1 MHKSTKI
8 IGFPKNNIVKFN
20 FAVRSFSS
28 HRQEIL
34 DHMYKLNQKIKPDL
48 VLCHSRH
55 DTHQDHQALSK
66 IVYSALRKNNLN
78 VSRATVYRTIDVL
91 YKNNLIRK
99 IELGDSPSKYE
110 NKVNSDHHDHIICVQ
125 CGRIDEFVDDK
136 IESQQ
141 DKIIDKLGFK
151 MIRHIHQLFV
161 LCKDC
166 Q

>member
-1 MHKSTKI
+1 MATKNLLSNALKKEGLRHTIQCQAVWDEIKS
-8 IGFPKNNIVKFN
+8 NDD
-20 FAVRSFSS
+20 
-28 HRQEIL
+28 HRDAEQI
-34 DHMYKLNQKIKPDL
+34 
-48 VLCHSRH
+48 
-55 DTHQDHQALSK
+55 
-66 IVYSALRKNNLN
+66 YSALRKNNLN

>member
-1 MHKSTKI
+1 MATKNLLSNALKKEGLRHTIQRQAVWDEIKS
-8 IGFPKNNIVKFN
+8 NND
-20 FAVRSFSS
+20 
-28 HRQEIL
+28 HRDAEQI
-34 DHMYKLNQKIKPDL
+34 
-48 VLCHSRH
+48 
-55 DTHQDHQALSK
+55 
-66 IVYSALRKNNLN
+66 YSALRKNNLN

>member
-1 MHKSTKI
+1 MATKNLLINALKKEGLRHTIQRQAVWDEIKS
-8 IGFPKNNIVKFN
+8 NDD
-20 FAVRSFSS
+20 
-28 HRQEIL
+28 HRDAEQI
-34 DHMYKLNQKIKPDL
+34 
-48 VLCHSRH
+48 
-55 DTHQDHQALSK
+55 
-66 IVYSALRKNNLN
+66 YSALRKNNLN

>member
-1 MHKSTKI
+1 MATKNLLSNALKKEGLRHTIQRQAVWDEIKS
-8 IGFPKNNIVKFN
+8 NDD
-20 FAVRSFSS
+20 
-28 HRQEIL
+28 HRDAEQI
-34 DHMYKLNQKIKPDL
+34 
-48 VLCHSRH
+48 
-55 DTHQDHQALSK
+55 
-66 IVYSALRKNNLN
+66 YSALRKNNLN

-125 CGRIDEFVDDK
+125 CGRIAEFVDDK

>member
-1 MHKSTKI
+1 MATKKLLSNALKKEGLRHTIQRQAVWDEIKS
-8 IGFPKNNIVKFN
+8 NDD
-20 FAVRSFSS
+20 
-28 HRQEIL
+28 HRDAEQI
-34 DHMYKLNQKIKPDL
+34 
-48 VLCHSRH
+48 
-55 DTHQDHQALSK
+55 
-66 IVYSALRKNNLN
+66 YSALRKNNLN

>member
-1 MHKSTKI
+1 MATKNLLSSALKKEGLRHTIQRQAVWDEIKS
-8 IGFPKNNIVKFN
+8 NDE
-20 FAVRSFSS
+20 
-28 HRQEIL
+28 HRDAEQI
-34 DHMYKLNQKIKPDL
+34 
-48 VLCHSRH
+48 
-55 DTHQDHQALSK
+55 
-66 IVYSALRKNNLN
+66 YSALRKNNLN

-99 IELGDSPSKYE
+99 IELGDSPSNYE

-136 IESQQ
+136 IESQL

>member
-1 MHKSTKI
+1 MATKNLLSNALKKEGLRHTIQRQAVWDEIKS
-8 IGFPKNNIVKFN
+8 NDD
-20 FAVRSFSS
+20 
-28 HRQEIL
+28 HRDAEQI
-34 DHMYKLNQKIKPDL
+34 
-48 VLCHSRH
+48 
-55 DTHQDHQALSK
+55 
-66 IVYSALRKNNLN
+66 YSALRKNNLN
-78 VSRATVYRTIDVL
+78 VSRATVYRTIYVL

>member
-1 MHKSTKI
+1 MATKNLLSNALKKEGLRHTIQRQAVWDEIKS
-8 IGFPKNNIVKFN
+8 NDD
-20 FAVRSFSS
+20 
-28 HRQEIL
+28 HRDAEQI
-34 DHMYKLNQKIKPDL
+34 
-48 VLCHSRH
+48 
-55 DTHQDHQALSK
+55 
-66 IVYSALRKNNLN
+66 YSALRKNNLN

-125 CGRIDEFVDDK
+125 CGRIDEFVVDK

>member
-1 MHKSTKI
+1 MATKNLLSNALKKEGLRHTIQRQAVWDEIKS
-8 IGFPKNNIVKFN
+8 NDD
-20 FAVRSFSS
+20 
-28 HRQEIL
+28 HRDAEQI
-34 DHMYKLNQKIKPDL
+34 
-48 VLCHSRH
+48 
-55 DTHQDHQALSK
+55 
-66 IVYSALRKNNLN
+66 YSALRKNNLN
-78 VSRATVYRTIDVL
+78 LSRATVYRTIDVL

>member
-1 MHKSTKI
+1 MATKNLLSNALKKEGLRHTIQRQAVWDEIKS
-8 IGFPKNNIVKFN
+8 ND
-20 FAVRSFSS
+20 A
-28 HRQEIL
+28 HRDAEQ
-34 DHMYKLNQKIKPDL
+34 
-48 VLCHSRH
+48 
-55 DTHQDHQALSK
+55 
-66 IVYSALRKNNLN
+66 VYSALRKNNLN

>member
-1 MHKSTKI
+1 MATKNLLSSALKKEGLQHTIQRQAVWDEIKS
-8 IGFPKNNIVKFN
+8 NDE
-20 FAVRSFSS
+20 
-28 HRQEIL
+28 HRDAEQI
-34 DHMYKLNQKIKPDL
+34 
-48 VLCHSRH
+48 
-55 DTHQDHQALSK
+55 
-66 IVYSALRKNNLN
+66 YSALRKNNLN

>member
-1 MHKSTKI
+1 MATKNLLSSALKKEGLRQTIQRQAVWDEIKS
-8 IGFPKNNIVKFN
+8 NDD
-20 FAVRSFSS
+20 
-28 HRQEIL
+28 HRDAEQI
-34 DHMYKLNQKIKPDL
+34 
-48 VLCHSRH
+48 
-55 DTHQDHQALSK
+55 
-66 IVYSALRKNNLN
+66 YSALRKNNLN

>member
-1 MHKSTKI
+1 MATKNLLSNALKKEGLRHTIQRQAVWDEIKS
-8 IGFPKNNIVKFN
+8 NDD
-20 FAVRSFSS
+20 
-28 HRQEIL
+28 HRDAEQI
-34 DHMYKLNQKIKPDL
+34 
-48 VLCHSRH
+48 
-55 DTHQDHQALSK
+55 
-66 IVYSALRKNNLN
+66 YSALRKNNLN

-161 LCKDC
+161 LCKEC